1 MTAAYRT
8 NTAYTLIELVI
19 AIAVSGIVIV
29 GIAIF
34 SSRIQENILS
44 ASARADMQTGVSE
57 FSSRMRELRSTYPGL
72 ILMGGGSQ

>member
-34 SSRIQENILS
+34 SSRIQENILT

-57 FSSRMRELRSTYPGL
+57 LSSRMRELRSTYPGL
-72 ILMGGGSQ
+72 ILMDGGSQ